1 MSSFDQKKAICTI
14 LQDNDR
20 HHNKTEILNFE
31 LWISDFRSQHK
42 LQVTIGIA
50 QTEVKDSFL
59 VHNLEGKVNK
69 ASRKKPVSHR
79 RLFLQIDTSEK
90 L

>member
-31 LWISDFRSQHK
+31 LWSSGIRYQSISLHVRTWFAK
-42 LQVTIGIA
+42 
-50 QTEVKDSFL
+50 TEVKDSFL
-59 VHNLEGKVNK
+59 FHNLEGKVSK
-69 ASRKKPVSHR
+69 ADDVEKKSNE
-79 RLFLQIDTSEK
+79 S
-90 L
+90 

>member
-31 LWISDFRSQHK
+31 YWILDFRFQILERK
-42 LQVTIGIA
+42 FRNKKWIA
-50 QTEVKDSFL
+50 TTE
-59 VHNLEGKVNK
+59 E
-69 ASRKKPVSHR
+69 
-79 RLFLQIDTSEK
+79 QILSYSMI
-90 L
+90 